1 MLLAM
6 PIYVCMYPPPH
17 MTCMYVC
24 MYVASLMLLVL
35 VMPMYVCMYV
45 VSLMLLVMPMYVCMY
60 VVSLMLLVMPGAN
73 VVSQMLLYPNAYL

>member
-45 VSLMLLVMPMYVCMY
+45 VSLMLLVMP
-60 VVSLMLLVMPGAN
+60 GAN